1 MQTDDVGALV
11 RAAAEGDKSAWNA
24 LVMRFSG
31 LVWSVARAHRLSATD
46 AEDVYQTTWLRLME
60 HIGKIKEP
68 QRVAGWIATTA
79 QREVLKAL
87 HIGRRATL
95 VRDLDLLEG
104 GIDDASPESAV
115 VASEDEAEHGE
126 RARRMW
132 LALNAL
138 SERCRRLLR
147 VLAASPPPSYAEV
160 SAALEMPIG
169 SIGPTRARCL
179 ERLRMAFAA
188 QSAAP
193 EVTQ

>member
-11 RAAAEGDKSAWNA
+11 RAATEGDKSAWNA
-24 LVMRFSG
+24 LVARFSG
-31 LVWSVARAHRLSATD
+31 LVWSIARAHRLGAAD

-60 HIGKIKEP
+60 HIGRIKEP
-68 QRVAGWIATTA
+68 DRVAGWLATTA
-79 QREVLKAL
+79 RREALKAL
-87 HIGRRATL
+87 HLGRRAAP
-95 VRDLDLLEG
+95 VGDLDLLDG
-104 GIDDASPESAV
+104 GIDEASPESAV
-115 VASEDEAEHGE
+115 VAIEDEAERGN

-132 LALNAL
+132 SALNAL

-160 SAALEMPIG
+160 SDALGMPIG

-179 ERLRMAFAA
+179 ERLRLAMAA

-193 EVTQ
+193 EVAQ

>member
-24 LVMRFSG
+24 LVARFSG
-31 LVWSVARAHRLSATD
+31 LVWSIARAHRLGTAD

-60 HIGKIKEP
+60 HIGRIREP
-68 QRVAGWIATTA
+68 DRVAGWLATTA
-79 QREVLKAL
+79 RHEALKAL
-87 HIGRRATL
+87 HLGRRVAL
-95 VRDLDLLEG
+95 VGDLDLLDG
-104 GIDDASPESAV
+104 GIDEASPESAV
-115 VASEDEAEHGE
+115 VAIEDEAERGN
-126 RARRMW
+126 RAKRMW

-160 SAALEMPIG
+160 SDALGMPIG

-179 ERLRMAFAA
+179 ERLRLAMAA

-193 EVTQ
+193 EVAQ

>member
-104 GIDDASPESAV
+104 GMGAQLLGGPKWRSCMRRSLGSTFIRSRSQWRCGCQGSGVDAISRYAGMRPS
-115 VASEDEAEHGE
+115 
-126 RARRMW
+126 
-132 LALNAL
+132 LP
-138 SERCRRLLR
+138 RC
-147 VLAASPPPSYAEV
+147 ATWW
-160 SAALEMPIG
+160 G
-169 SIGPTRARCL
+169 G
-179 ERLRMAFAA
+179 
-188 QSAAP
+188 
-193 EVTQ
+193 